1 MPAPFRL
8 TVPVPSE
15 AAEQTALLRWTELA
29 RAQYPALRWL
39 LAIPNGLA
47 ASSKGAAKRMK
58 EQGMKAGVPDLFLP
72 APIPPHAGLWIEMKN
87 RQGGRVSDVQREWH
101 AYLAEA
107 GYRVEVCRG
116 WDEARL
122 TLLDYLRQEPGES
135 YAPCCIPHEQR
146 RQ

>member
-1 MPAPFRL
+1 MTTPFRL

-15 AAEQTALLRWTELA
+15 AAEQTALLRWTVMA
-29 RAQYPALRWL
+29 SRQYPALRWL

-58 EQGMKAGVPDLFLP
+58 DQGMKAGVPDLFLP

-87 RQGGRVSDVQREWH
+87 RKGGRVSDAQRDWH
-101 AYLAEA
+101 VYLESA

-122 TLLDYLRQEPGES
+122 TLLAYLCQSQSES
-135 YAPCCIPHEQR
+135 YAPF
-146 RQ
+146 